1 MYRNLLW
8 CLTVLSMLVVCGC
21 ARDIGGNTY
30 SESSVGEVGY
40 TYEGVI
46 ESVRFVN
53 VKGNEKVSDNATGA
67 LLGGV
72 TGGVLGNMFGG
83 GKGRVATTA
92 LGAVGGAVGG
102 AYLEDKLSSQQAV
115 EYSVRL
121 SNGKLY
127 TVVQGKDV
135 IYNAGQK
142 VHLIINYNGRS
153 RIKAI

>member
-1 MYRNLLW
+1 
-8 CLTVLSMLVVCGC
+8 MLIACGC
-21 ARDIGGNTY
+21 ARDICSSTY
-30 SESSVGEVGY
+30 SETSIGEVGY
-40 TYEGVI
+40 TYEGII

-53 VKGNEKVSDNATGA
+53 VKSNEKISDNATGA

-72 TGGVLGNMFGG
+72 AGGVLGNMIGK

-102 AYLEDKLSSQQAV
+102 AYLEDKISSQQAV

-135 IYNAGQK
+135 VYNAGQK

>member
-1 MYRNLLW
+1 
-8 CLTVLSMLVVCGC
+8 MLIACGC
-21 ARDIGGNTY
+21 ARDICSNTY
-30 SESSVGEVGY
+30 SETSIGEVGY
-40 TYEGVI
+40 TYEGII

-53 VKGNEKVSDNATGA
+53 VKSNEKISDNATGA

-72 TGGVLGNMFGG
+72 AGGVLGNMIGK

-102 AYLEDKLSSQQAV
+102 AYLEDKISSQQAV

-135 IYNAGQK
+135 VYNAGQK